1 MYVTLRQP
9 LVTMLDMGRP
19 PRVDIQEGWYHVMN
33 RGVAR
38 QATFHCDA
46 DRVEYGRLLGVG
58 HERFGVEVHAYCLM
72 PNHYHLLLHCP
83 LAGLSAFMH
92 HLGSVYTRHVNDRI
106 GRDGPLFRGRFH
118 SIPIIDD
125 RQMLATAR
133 YIHRNALDVAGV
145 TSPAEYRWSSHRA
158 YLGLRRQAPWL
169 RTDAVLAHF
178 DGDIEAFARFVET
191 DETDQIEQRRARR
204 LVRFDVLLATV
215 DLVLE
220 EVAGDLDSASQGVR
234 RTVLILIAERLDE
247 PAANELLD
255 SLQFAGPDARAA
267 AIRRA
272 RRRAN
277 ADRHLGDI
285 AERVLELAYTMCQA
299 HRVRRLSA

>member
-1 MYVTLRQP
+1 
-9 LVTMLDMGRP
+9 MLDMGRP
-19 PRVDIQEGWYHVMN
+19 LRVDIQEGWYHVMN

-92 HLGSVYTRHVNDRI
+92 QLGSVYTRHVNDRI

-118 SIPIIDD
+118 SIPITDD
-125 RQMLATAR
+125 RQLLATVR

-145 TSPAEYRWSSHRA
+145 TSPTEYRWSSHRA
-158 YLGLRRQAPWL
+158 YLGHRRRAPWL
-169 RTDAVLAHF
+169 RTDAVLSHF
-178 DGDIEAFARFVET
+178 DGDIEAFADFVET
-191 DETDQIEQRRARR
+191 DGADGAEHRRTQR
-204 LVRFDVLLATV
+204 LVSFDVLLATV

-220 EVAGDLDSASQGVR
+220 EVAGELDSASQGVR
-234 RTVLILIAERLDE
+234 RTVLILIADRLDE
-247 PAANELLD
+247 PTAKELLD
-255 SLQFAGPDARAA
+255 SLRFAGPDARAA

-272 RRRAN
+272 WRRAN
-277 ADRHLGDI
+277 TDGHLWDI
-285 AERVLELAYTMCQA
+285 AERVLELTYTMGRA
-299 HRVRRLSA
+299 HRERQLSA